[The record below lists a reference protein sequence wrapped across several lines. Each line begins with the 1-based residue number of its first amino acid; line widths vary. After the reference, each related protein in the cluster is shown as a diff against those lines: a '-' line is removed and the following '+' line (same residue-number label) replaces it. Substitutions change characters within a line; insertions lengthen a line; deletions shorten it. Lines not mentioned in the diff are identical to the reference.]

1 MYQYDG
7 DVKSYIIPCYVASNG
22 EHIEKSEKLEY
33 SVHNTLYLSVV
44 CPIVKPELIILT
56 NESKPY
62 VDFGS
67 VAIGFKCVKTIAIQN
82 IADCPLNVNF
92 KILNYLKNLII

>member
-1 MYQYDG
+1 MYQFDG
-7 DVKSYIIPCYVASNG
+7 DVKSYLVPCYVASDA
-22 EHIEKSEKLEY
+22 EKIEKSEKLEY
-33 SVHNTLYLSVV
+33 SVHNTLYMSVV
-44 CPIVKPELIILT
+44 CPSVKPELIILT

-82 IADCPLNVNF
+82 IADYPINV
-92 KILNYLKNLII
+92 K